1 VDPILAAFAEFW
13 WIGPAVIGAGT
24 LGWMGLRGQRGA
36 KARRIAYDASL
47 AELKAA
53 RSDATASRIAVRVAR
68 AELGRAQAERAA
80 GRATSA
86 DVAAA
91 RKALDAAQRETR
103 AAAATIR
110 VRRANLTAD
119 RAALSRVGT
128 GRGTDPAQLPLGRLI
143 AADDAI
149 SARWM
154 EYETDPA
161 RAIAFPAMS
170 DARVPATAAFLAE
183 LRTVRALRPASADAR
198 ITPAQFA
205 AYRDGVARLA
215 RAFDVA
221 EAEAWR
227 LARAAGSAPAGPG
240 PDTAGQSVWVT
251 TAQEFAA
258 TITQTVIARGAE
270 ALARATAARAE
281 PRADDHTDAHTDDR
295 PGPHGTGSTAPTGGT
310 APTGT
315 ARATPP
321 SSAAEPSASDPRSA
335 SATPPQASASPPQ
348 WPIPSRSTRPSR
360 P

>member
-36 KARRIAYDASL
+36 KARRIAYDASM
-47 AELKAA
+47 AELRTARQDAA
-53 RSDATASRIAVRVAR
+53 ASRIAVRVAR
-68 AELGRAQAERAA
+68 AELARAQAERAA
-80 GRATSA
+80 GRASAA

-91 RKALDAAQRETR
+91 RKVLDVAQRETR
-103 AAAATIR
+103 AATATIR

-119 RAALSRVGT
+119 RAALSRPGA
-128 GRGTDPAQLPLGRLI
+128 GRTSDPAELPLGRLMT
-143 AADDAI
+143 ADDAI
-149 SARWM
+149 TARWM
-154 EYETDPA
+154 EYETDAA

-183 LRTVRALRPASADAR
+183 LRTVRALRPTSADAR

-215 RAFDVA
+215 RAYDVA

-270 ALARATAARAE
+270 ALARATAPRTDGRDDADEPAAKKPAR
-281 PRADDHTDAHTDDR
+281 DASA
-295 PGPHGTGSTAPTGGT
+295 PPAST
-310 APTGT
+310 
-315 ARATPP
+315 
-321 SSAAEPSASDPRSA
+321 PSASAPSA
-335 SATPPQASASPPQ
+335 STPPPTSPAPSDPTSPPP